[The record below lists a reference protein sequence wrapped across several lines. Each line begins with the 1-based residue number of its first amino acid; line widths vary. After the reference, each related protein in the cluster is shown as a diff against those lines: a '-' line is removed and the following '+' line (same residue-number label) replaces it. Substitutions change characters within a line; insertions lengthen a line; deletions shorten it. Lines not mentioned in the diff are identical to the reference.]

1 MGTILMIL
9 LLVICML
16 LIIVVL
22 LQKGRGGGVGA
33 MFGGGGAGSA
43 FGTRTGD
50 VMTWVTIVLTGLFL
64 LLTIVTTVVVRPPA
78 SKIVTPTFE
87 PSAWPEGQEPPLS
100 VNIRCETR
108 GAKVHYTLDGSEPT
122 QKSLQYISALRIKP
136 GQTLRAKAFRA
147 GLEPSETAERTFVPP
162 TPETQPTAPE
172 RQPVSD
178 DADTRADA
186 PTTQPAGEDEPTPD
200 PQPATEPA
208 PAPAG

>member
-1 MGTILMIL
+1 MGTFLMIL
-9 LLVICML
+9 LLVICIL

-64 LLTIVTTVVVRPPA
+64 VLTIVTTVVIRPPA
-78 SKIVTPTFE
+78 SKIATPTFE
-87 PSAWPEGQEPPLS
+87 PNTWPEGQEPPLS

-108 GAKVHYTLDGSEPT
+108 GANIHYTIDGGVPT
-122 QKSLQYISALRIKP
+122 RKALRYVSALRIKP

-147 GLEPSETAERTFVPP
+147 GMDTSDLAERTFAPP
-162 TPETQPTAPE
+162 QPDTRPATQP
-172 RQPVSD
+172 S
-178 DADTRADA
+178 A
-186 PTTQPAGEDEPTPD
+186 PTTQPAT
-200 PQPATEPA
+200 
-208 PAPAG
+208 APAGS